1 MVFLSEVERCENIML
16 TLVKRSRN
24 DSIHRLQHVLGT
36 FLYHDYKSGEHSNP
50 NIKKHGI

>member
-24 DSIHRLQHVLGT
+24 DSIPRIQHVLERSYNMT
-36 FLYHDYKSGEHSNP
+36 TKVV
-50 NIKKHGI
+50 NIVIQI